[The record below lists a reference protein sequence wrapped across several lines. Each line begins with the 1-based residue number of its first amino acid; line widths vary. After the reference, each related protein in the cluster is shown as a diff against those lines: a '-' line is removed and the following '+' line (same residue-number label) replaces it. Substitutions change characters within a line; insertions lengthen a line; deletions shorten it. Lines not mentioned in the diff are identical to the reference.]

1 MTLRDI
7 AYKNIKGNFNRYVM
21 YYLSNTLVVMVFF
34 IFANFIFNPTV
45 SKVGTLG
52 LKGVMVANSM
62 ILCEVLIMVFT
73 VLFTYYSM
81 VGFLKSREKEFGL
94 LSTFGLT
101 KGDIRKYVIYENLIV
116 TFVSVITGL
125 LLGILFSKLFF
136 MAITVIMAFDG
147 EIPFSISLKAVGTT
161 ILSFVALFQGMS
173 VLVTLRIKN
182 NNIAELLKGSRVA
195 QEAPKFSMPKT
206 ILAIVFI
213 AVGYIMAILSGYMI
227 ILTMFPIL
235 FFTVTGTYFLFTQF
249 SVFMTTKIKNNK
261 RTFYKGTNIIT
272 LSQIV
277 HRLKDNA
284 KVLFIVAILGAV
296 TLTASATVYSIQQSI
311 KYKLFLKNPHDVSF
325 MEIGAGL
332 NDMSILEKT
341 EDIFREHGLLLK
353 HKNQVLLIKATRQG
367 ELKLQ
372 KGRNVS
378 NPYLKP
384 NTEDFYIMANSDY
397 NKLAEQ
403 FKKQKVTLAQGE
415 VYINS
420 HQFNIIGIKSEKVF
434 VGNEFITLG
443 IKGENY
449 KFKIKD
455 ESIGGVIDADNNKT
469 NVAIVNDKDYE
480 SFRAKAEK
488 EDEIMYYGYNIEDW
502 QRSKKAVEE
511 IASIVPENENI
522 IFNDRIR
529 DFVDLMQGMSLFLF
543 IGTFIS
549 ILFFIA
555 TGSIIYFKM
564 FNEIRNDRLEFISLK
579 KIGMAYDE
587 IKQIVSRQSFIVF
600 FLPFAVAFAHSTFAI
615 IALSNLLGNNIT
627 LYFLTVVAIYLV
639 FQTLYY
645 VFAKTM
651 YLKQIKN
658 FEI

>member
-34 IFANFIFNPTV
+34 IFANFIFNPVV

-52 LKGVMVANSM
+52 TKGVMAANTM
-62 ILCEVLIMVFT
+62 ILCEVLILVFT
-73 VLFTYYSM
+73 VLFTFYSM
-81 VGFLKSREKEFGL
+81 SSFLKSREKEFAL
-94 LSTFGLT
+94 LSMFGLT
-101 KGDIRKYVIYENLIV
+101 KGEIRQYVVYENLIV

-136 MAITVIMAFDG
+136 MGITVIMALDA
-147 EIPFSISLKAVGTT
+147 EIPFSISLRAVVITV
-161 ILSFVALFQGMS
+161 LCFVALFQGMS
-173 VLVTLRIKN
+173 FLVTLRIKN
-182 NNIAELLKGSRVA
+182 NNIAELLKGARVA
-195 QEAPKFSMPKT
+195 QEPPKFSIPKT
-206 ILAIVFI
+206 IIAIVFI
-213 AVGYIMAILSGYMI
+213 AIGYILAVISGVAII
-227 ILTMFPIL
+227 ITMFPVL

-249 SVFMTTKIKNNK
+249 SVFVTTRIKNNK
-261 RTFYKGTNIIT
+261 RIFYKGTNIIT

-296 TLTASATVYSIQQSI
+296 TLTASATVYSIHQSI
-311 KYKLFLKNPHDVSF
+311 KYKLFLRNPHDVSF

-341 EDIFREHGLLLK
+341 EDILKKRGHLLK
-353 HKNQVLLIKATRQG
+353 HKNKVMLIKATRQG
-367 ELKLQ
+367 ELKLE
-372 KGRNVS
+372 KGKNATYS
-378 NPYLKP
+378 YLKP
-384 NTEDFYIMANSDY
+384 NREEFYVMSNSDY

-403 FKKQKVTLAQGE
+403 FKKQKVTLAHGE
-415 VYINS
+415 VFINS
-420 HQFNIIGIKSEKVF
+420 YQFNIIGIKSEKIF

-443 IKGENY
+443 INGENY

-455 ESIGGVIDADNNKT
+455 ESIGGVIDVDKNRS
-469 NVAIVNDKDYE
+469 NVAIVNDEDFE

-529 DFVDLMQGMSLFLF
+529 DFVDLMQSMSLFLF
-543 IGTFIS
+543 IGTFVS

-600 FLPFAVAFAHSTFAI
+600 FLPFVVAFTHSTFAI
-615 IALSNLLGNNIT
+615 IALSNLLENNIT
-627 LYFLTVVAIYLV
+627 IYFLTVAAIYLV

-645 VFAKTM
+645 IFAKTM
-651 YLKQIKN
+651 YIKQIDN
-658 FEI
+658 FEL